1 MKKLPVRY
9 LKKAYT
15 LPPFFCLKN
24 LCDKNL
30 PKKDTK
36 NYMKLLDSYFA
47 TTKKDV
53 KLVNISPKKNKVLY
67 ILKKKNDVKLSDIS
81 PAKTVWYY

>member
-1 MKKLPVRY
+1 
-9 LKKAYT
+9 
-15 LPPFFCLKN
+15 
-24 LCDKNL
+24 
-30 PKKDTK
+30 
-36 NYMKLLDSYFA
+36 MKLLDSYFA

-81 PAKTVWYY
+81 PAKTVWYYQMFWLNTKKQEKKRCQIIGYFAYI